1 MAVERNPDWLP
12 VDELIDSLVI
22 REIMGLEK
30 VMDEMHFRQQPG
42 PVDIPAI
49 NRPHFNYPVRIAG
62 GKRQW
67 RTVEVDNHPGDRSV
81 NIGCDSVFKSE
92 YTMGTGIAIIIE
104 FIVVK
109 Q

>member
-49 NRPHFNYPVRIAG
+49 DRPHFNNPVRIAG

-67 RTVEVDNHPGDRSV
+67 RTVEIDNHPGDGSV
-81 NIGCDSVFKSE
+81 NIGCHPVFKSE
-92 YTMGTGIAIIIE
+92 YPPGEGIAIITE
-104 FIVVK
+104 FIVVE

>member
-1 MAVERNPDWLP
+1 MAVERYPHGLP

-22 REIMGLEK
+22 GEIMGLEK
-30 VMDEMHFRQQPG
+30 VMDEIHIRQQPG

-49 NRPHFNYPVRIAG
+49 NRPHFDNSVRIAG

-67 RTVEVDNHPGDRSV
+67 GAVEVDNHPGDGSI
-81 NIGCDSVFKSE
+81 NIGCDPVFKSE
-92 YTMGTGIAIIIE
+92 YTTGTGIAIITE
-104 FIVVK
+104 FIVVE

>member
-1 MAVERNPDWLP
+1 MAVERNPDGLP

-30 VMDEMHFRQQPG
+30 VMDEIHIRHSPG

-49 NRPHFNYPVRIAG
+49 NRPHFDDPVGIAG

-67 RTVEVDNHPGDRSV
+67 GAVDVDNHPGDGSI
-81 NIGCDSVFKSE
+81 NIGCHPVFKSE
-92 YTMGTGIAIIIE
+92 YPPGTGIAIITE
-104 FIVVK
+104 FIVVE

>member
-30 VMDEMHFRQQPG
+30 VMDEMHVRQQPG
-42 PVDIPAI
+42 PGDIPAI
-49 NRPHFNYPVRIAG
+49 NRLHFNNPVRIAG

-67 RTVEVDNHPGDRSV
+67 GTVEVDNHPGDGSI
-81 NIGCDSVFKSE
+81 NMGSHPVFKSE
-92 YTMGTGIAIIIE
+92 YTTGKGIAIITE
-104 FIVVK
+104 FIVVE